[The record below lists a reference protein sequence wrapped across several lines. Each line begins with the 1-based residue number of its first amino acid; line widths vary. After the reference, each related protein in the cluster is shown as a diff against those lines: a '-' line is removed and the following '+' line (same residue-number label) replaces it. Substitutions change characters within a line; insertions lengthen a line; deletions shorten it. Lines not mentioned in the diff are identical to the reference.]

1 MGKIR
6 KIQPATVILYLG
18 RDVANC
24 HVVFFLFLTLAFAMK
39 HSSQIQRSKW
49 AKRGGWVGISTS
61 TDAESSSLWV
71 SRVIKGQK
79 TRVKWQLVCPLVMSI
94 SLLFIPCL
102 PQYIPEPTA
111 QYRSAPNTWV
121 SFDSQ
126 FSPLLLNVVLL
137 HHDINL
143 LDLIYCAFGYWTLH
157 YSR

>member
-79 TRVKWQLVCPLVMSI
+79 TRVKWQIVCPLVMSI

-102 PQYIPEPTA
+102 LSIHPRAHSSVQKCTKYLGVIWLPVFPPVAKRCPITPWHQFIRPYIL
-111 QYRSAPNTWV
+111 RIRV
-121 SFDSQ
+121 
-126 FSPLLLNVVLL
+126 LNVAL
-137 HHDINL
+137 
-143 LDLIYCAFGYWTLH
+143 
-157 YSR
+157 